1 MQESIKRFALSIKGF
16 LSEAEGLCLYELAL
30 ESSKHAPCL
39 EIGSYCGKSAVFLAE
54 ACREVGYHP
63 LFSIDHHRGS
73 LEQQPGQPFF
83 DTDLYDE
90 EEKCS
95 ITLES
100 FFRNIRKV
108 GLDDWIIPIVSP
120 SNLIG
125 RYWKANSLSLVFI
138 DGSHSEKDVFE
149 DYSLWAPCLIRGG
162 YLCFH
167 DIFPDLEQ
175 GGQAPYRVFQATRRS
190 IKWKFV
196 EQVET
201 LGILKRRW

>member
-1 MQESIKRFALSIKGF
+1 MQESIKRFALRIKGF

-54 ACREVGYHP
+54 ACREVGRHP

-83 DTDLYDE
+83 DADLYDE
-90 EEKCS
+90 KEKCS
-95 ITLES
+95 ITLEW
-100 FFRNIRKV
+100 FFKNIRKV

-120 SNLIG
+120 SNSIG

-175 GGQAPYRVFQATRRS
+175 GGQGPYHVFQATRRS
-190 IKWKFV
+190 IRWKFV